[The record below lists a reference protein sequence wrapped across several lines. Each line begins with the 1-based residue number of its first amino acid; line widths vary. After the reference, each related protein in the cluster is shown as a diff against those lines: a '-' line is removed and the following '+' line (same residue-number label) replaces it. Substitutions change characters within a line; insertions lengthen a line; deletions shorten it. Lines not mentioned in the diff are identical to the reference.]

1 LRFFTDHCVTISMT
15 QTFRDA
21 GYEALR
27 LTDHTSAD
35 SIDSVVISKAQE
47 LDSILISL
55 NGDFADIAAYPPAN
69 YNGHPSSWRISGTHP
84 AACGNTKRLIIS
96 PP

>member
-1 LRFFTDHCVTISMT
+1 MSLRFFTDHCVTISMT

-27 LTDHTSAD
+27 LTGHTSAD
-35 SIDSVVISKAQE
+35 SIDSVVISQAQE

-55 NGDFADIAAYPPAN
+55 NGDFADIAACPPAN
-69 YNGHPSSWRISGTHP
+69 YNDSPFKLEVIRNSSRGLWQH
-84 AACGNTKRLIIS
+84 
-96 PP
+96 

>member
-1 LRFFTDHCVTISMT
+1 MSLRFSTDHCVTIYKT

-27 LTDHTSAD
+27 LTDHISAD
-35 SIDSVVISKAQE
+35 SIDSVVTSQAQE

-69 YNGHPSSWRISGTHP
+69 YNGWSFKLEVIRNSSRGLWQH
-84 AACGNTKRLIIS
+84 
-96 PP
+96 

>member
-1 LRFFTDHCVTISMT
+1 MSLRFSTDHCVTIYKT

-27 LTDHTSAD
+27 LTDHISAD
-35 SIDSVVISKAQE
+35 SIDSVGTSQAQE

-55 NGDFADIAAYPPAN
+55 ITSFFSILDLSVVLLNVY
-69 YNGHPSSWRISGTHP
+69 
-84 AACGNTKRLIIS
+84 
-96 PP
+96 

>member
-1 LRFFTDHCVTISMT
+1 MT

-27 LTDHTSAD
+27 LTGHTSAD
-35 SIDSVVISKAQE
+35 SIDSVVTSQAQE
-47 LDSILISL
+47 LDSIPISL

-69 YNGHPSSWRISGTHP
+69 YNGWFFKLEVIWNSSRGLWQH
-84 AACGNTKRLIIS
+84 
-96 PP
+96 